1 MQQVTEAGL
10 IRGVRRWDLVAI
22 VVNGII
28 GAGIFGLPSEV
39 YALIGAYSLLAFLVC
54 ALLTGSLVLCFAEVS
69 SRFSETGG
77 PYLYAEKAFG
87 SVVGFEMGWLV
98 WLNRLL
104 GFAAVCN
111 LLVAYLAFF
120 LPAVESGLWRVFL
133 ITSIVATFTVVNVAG
148 VRASAVAT
156 DIFTVSKLIPLVLFI
171 LTGLFFIDPENYSSA
186 VELSYQSFS
195 RAVMLLVF
203 AFGGFEVATFNAG
216 EARDPR
222 RNIPFAMLTGTGIV
236 AAIYIL
242 IELVCIGTL
251 PGLAHSERPIADASS
266 RFLGT
271 AGASMIALG
280 AIVSMTGY
288 LNGTILAA
296 PRLPFAMA
304 EQGQLPRILAATHK
318 RFHTPHVAILLSSAV
333 MLTFTLWHSF
343 MSAVTFTTLIRL
355 IMYFVTAL
363 SLLALRRNNDGRVAE
378 FEAPGGVFVAIVSLA
393 LCAWLISSSDRR
405 QIRDVIAAAIVG
417 LLIYFA
423 RRLYKVSRSSTAV

>member
-1 MQQVTEAGL
+1 
-10 IRGVRRWDLVAI
+10 
-22 VVNGII
+22 
-28 GAGIFGLPSEV
+28 
-39 YALIGAYSLLAFLVC
+39 
-54 ALLTGSLVLCFAEVS
+54 
-69 SRFSETGG
+69 
-77 PYLYAEKAFG
+77 
-87 SVVGFEMGWLV
+87 
-98 WLNRLL
+98 
-104 GFAAVCN
+104 
-111 LLVAYLAFF
+111 
-120 LPAVESGLWRVFL
+120 
-133 ITSIVATFTVVNVAG
+133 
-148 VRASAVAT
+148 
-156 DIFTVSKLIPLVLFI
+156 
-171 LTGLFFIDPENYSSA
+171 
-186 VELSYQSFS
+186 
-195 RAVMLLVF
+195 
-203 AFGGFEVATFNAG
+203 
-216 EARDPR
+216 
-222 RNIPFAMLTGTGIV
+222 
-236 AAIYIL
+236 
-242 IELVCIGTL
+242 
-251 PGLAHSERPIADASS
+251 
-266 RFLGT
+266 
-271 AGASMIALG
+271 MIALG

>member
-171 LTGLFFIDPENYSSA
+171 LTGLYFIDPENYLRRRA
-186 VELSYQSFS
+186 QLSILLQS
-195 RAVMLLVF
+195 
-203 AFGGFEVATFNAG
+203 
-216 EARDPR
+216 
-222 RNIPFAMLTGTGIV
+222 RN
-236 AAIYIL
+236 
-242 IELVCIGTL
+242 
-251 PGLAHSERPIADASS
+251 
-266 RFLGT
+266 
-271 AGASMIALG
+271 ALG
-280 AIVSMTGY
+280 LRVRRVRGGDVQRRRSPRPPPQHSLCDVDRHWNRGRY
-288 LNGTILAA
+288 LHL
-296 PRLPFAMA
+296 
-304 EQGQLPRILAATHK
+304 
-318 RFHTPHVAILLSSAV
+318 
-333 MLTFTLWHSF
+333 
-343 MSAVTFTTLIRL
+343 
-355 IMYFVTAL
+355 
-363 SLLALRRNNDGRVAE
+363 D
-378 FEAPGGVFVAIVSLA
+378 
-393 LCAWLISSSDRR
+393 
-405 QIRDVIAAAIVG
+405 
-417 LLIYFA
+417 
-423 RRLYKVSRSSTAV
+423 